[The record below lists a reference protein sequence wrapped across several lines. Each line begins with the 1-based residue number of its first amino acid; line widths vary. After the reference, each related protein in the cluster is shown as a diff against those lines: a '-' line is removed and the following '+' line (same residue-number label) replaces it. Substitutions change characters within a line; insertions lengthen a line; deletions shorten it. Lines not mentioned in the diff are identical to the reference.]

1 MRQIV
6 LSFFLFFGI
15 IANGFSAS
23 ENQIVLALGTDPKS
37 FNTIVSKESTTSD
50 VLGLTFECLTRID
63 GASTEILPNLA
74 LSWKSEDNGL
84 KWTFQLRED
93 VFWFDGKKFTADDVV
108 FTFNQLIFNPA
119 VDTLLRDILIID
131 NAPIQVKA
139 ISPFEIQFILPKSFA
154 PFLLLMSGVEILPK
168 HVLEEVV
175 QKGEFNSHWGVFSD
189 PKSVIGTGPY
199 MLDSYQAGQSIVLK
213 KNPKYWRKGL
223 DPKTSLPYLD
233 KIIYSIVPNED
244 AALMKFQ
251 QMELDVYPLKGADF
265 SILKPLERVKQFT
278 IYDTGP
284 QFGSNFLIFN
294 QNSKK
299 NEKGVPFVDPV
310 KQSWFNNIYFR
321 KAIAHAIDR
330 QSIIDILMYGFGHE
344 EYGPISPAASFF
356 FNSKIVQYP
365 YDLKKS
371 KALLTQAGFNWK
383 NGKLYDHD
391 SHPVAF
397 SLLTNSD
404 NTTRVKISELIRK
417 DLSELGIQVNF
428 LTVEFNNLV
437 NRVSVTYD
445 WDCVLMGLTGGIEPH
460 FGRNVWHTTGRM
472 HFWNPDQTQP
482 ETEWEKRIDEIFD
495 QGVSE
500 MDPQKRK
507 ILYDEFQYIVSDQL
521 PLIYTILSD
530 RIIAVRNKYNG
541 LKPSAYGGV
550 LHNLEEW
557 QIISSDV

>member
-6 LSFFLFFGI
+6 LSLFLFFGI
-15 IANGFSAS
+15 IANGFSSS

-37 FNTIVSKESTTSD
+37 FNSVVSKESTTSE
-50 VLGLTFECLTRID
+50 VLGLTFEGLTRID
-63 GASTEILPNLA
+63 GVSTEILPNLA

-84 KWTFQLRED
+84 RWTFQLRED
-93 VFWFDGKKFTADDVV
+93 VFWFDGKKFTSEDVV
-108 FTFNQLIFNPA
+108 FTFNQLIFNPV

-175 QKGEFNSHWGVFSD
+175 RKGEFNSHWGVFCD
-189 PKSVIGTGPY
+189 PKSIIGTGPY

-213 KNPKYWRKGL
+213 KNTKYWRKGL
-223 DPKTSLPYLD
+223 NPQTSLPYLD
-233 KIIYSIVPNED
+233 KIVYSIVPNED
-244 AALMKFQ
+244 VALMKFQ
-251 QMELDVYPLKGADF
+251 QMDLDVYPLKGPDF

-299 NEKGVPFVDPV
+299 NEKGMPVVDPI
-310 KQSWFNNIYFR
+310 KRSWFSNIYFR
-321 KAIAHAIDR
+321 KAVAHAIDR
-330 QSIIDILMYGFGHE
+330 KSIIDILMYGFGHE
-344 EYGPISPAASFF
+344 EYGPISPAAAFF
-356 FNSKIVQYP
+356 YNPNIVQYP
-365 YDLKKS
+365 YDLEKS

-383 NGKLYDHD
+383 NGKLFDHD

-404 NTTRVKISELIRK
+404 NSTRVKISELIRK

-428 LTVEFNNLV
+428 LTMEFNNLV

-500 MDPQKRK
+500 LDPQKRK

-530 RIIAVRNKYNG
+530 RIVAVKNKYNG
-541 LKPSAYGGV
+541 IKPSAYGGV